1 MLLELIK
8 NNARLVW
15 QTLHTCQEEMSL
27 KALIKKTALSSEEV
41 AAAVGWLAQAK
52 KIDINETSEG
62 DFFGVYKEC
71 YY

>member
-1 MLLELIK
+1 MLLDLIK
-8 NNARLVW
+8 NNAKLVW
-15 QTLHTCQEEMSL
+15 QTLHFSQNEMSL

-62 DFFGVYKEC
+62 DFFCVYKEC